1 MDASIYIYNQRD
13 GAQSHIGVPLYFPS
27 ITIIIGVPLPFLS
40 MRGSTIGRPLYEC
53 HWLHKWCNLHS
64 RVVIG
69 QGPAARCSMHP
80 WVYRPQNVE
89 IGLHLLFEKYI
100 AEWIRRTSSWNLL
113 FNNYTVTE
121 SLVYINELI
130 SWSKN
135 WKIIRL
141 ILVKNHGRL
150 FFQKYTRLKK
160 KKKKENTVERN
171 LMYRNIHVNTIRVHG
186 IDISSSTGG
195 KYLA

>member
-1 MDASIYIYNQRD
+1 MNFRNSIQRFHKISSFRSRLNDKRGRASIKAYTSNQRVNKFRKMNASIYIYNQRD
-13 GAQSHIGVPLYFPS
+13 GARSHIGVPLYFPS

-89 IGLHLLFEKYI
+89 IGLHLLFEKYV
-100 AEWIRRTSSWNLL
+100 ANGSEWIRSSWNLS
-113 FNNYTVTE
+113 FNNY
-121 SLVYINELI
+121 SNRKSGI
-130 SWSKN
+130 
-135 WKIIRL
+135 L
-141 ILVKNHGRL
+141 ILR
-150 FFQKYTRLKK
+150 
-160 KKKKENTVERN
+160 
-171 LMYRNIHVNTIRVHG
+171 MNI
-186 IDISSSTGG
+186 
-195 KYLA
+195 YLDRRI